1 MSALRSCI
9 TTLLFTLLLL
19 GMLASCQRPDK
30 SSGIQARKMLSH
42 VQTLVQSDSFPDNDS
57 LLTLP
62 IRFFTQHGPDSLL
75 AQAYYLQGEILRR
88 HYFMLRAS
96 DAYMKALELC
106 PDTNQL
112 RFRILLAQAKT
123 CRIEKIASEAAYHLD
138 QAGRLLPA
146 LRHQGCRTDFL
157 HEKAMLCL
165 LRQDTNAATRYFK
178 AVTDASAPHSSVTR
192 QTADCL
198 LHLAHIH
205 LQQNHPDSALLFAQE
220 ARQRSTD
227 KTIRREAAVTKGMAY
242 AQANQPD
249 SAFACIN
256 PHLYAVNMNLR
267 ADAYRTLYTMFL
279 RLRHP
284 APAQAYLLRYI
295 AVRDSLRDDITELV
309 TERLHALHEYK
320 LQRERTIAA
329 KRNEARNK
337 LQFYR
342 LLACTIGLLTLLLM
356 LLYRSRLKKL
366 RLAQQL
372 RNQQFQTMEE
382 SLRRKEAE
390 ISLAQQEEELQ
401 RQQIRQLQQNLD
413 YYKQLNRITL
423 PVLMRRQNSQ
433 GALHLTDDDWD
444 IIIQNADACFNH
456 FSQRLRHYCP
466 QLTDDDVRFCCL
478 VKMNLPLAQLAE
490 IYHIAKGS
498 ISRRKMR
505 LKEKMNI
512 AGCSFD
518 EFLADF

>member
-1 MSALRSCI
+1 MRPRHILPYPDKRPTACSIWPTFTCSK
-9 TTLLFTLLLL
+9 TTPTPPSVLHK
-19 GMLASCQRPDK
+19 RPDNE
-30 SSGIQARKMLSH
+30 A
-42 VQTLVQSDSFPDNDS
+42 
-57 LLTLP
+57 LTKP
-62 IRFFTQHGPDSLL
+62 S
-75 AQAYYLQGEILRR
+75 A
-88 HYFMLRAS
+88 
-96 DAYMKALELC
+96 
-106 PDTNQL
+106 
-112 RFRILLAQAKT
+112 AK
-123 CRIEKIASEAAYHLD
+123 R
-138 QAGRLLPA
+138 
-146 LRHQGCRTDFL
+146 
-157 HEKAMLCL
+157 
-165 LRQDTNAATRYFK
+165 
-178 AVTDASAPHSSVTR
+178 
-192 QTADCL
+192 
-198 LHLAHIH
+198 
-205 LQQNHPDSALLFAQE
+205 
-220 ARQRSTD
+220 
-227 KTIRREAAVTKGMAY
+227 
-242 AQANQPD
+242 PD
-249 SAFACIN
+249 SAFSCIN
-256 PHLYAVNMNLR
+256 PHLYAVNMDLR
-267 ADAYRTLYTMFL
+267 ADAYRALYTMFL

-284 APAQAYLLRYI
+284 APAQTYLLRYI

-309 TERLHALHEYK
+309 AERLHALHEYK
-320 LQRERTIAA
+320 LQRERTITA

-342 LLACTIGLLTLLLM
+342 LLACTIGLLALLLM
-356 LLYRSRLKKL
+356 LLYLSRLKKL

-456 FSQRLRHYCP
+456 FSRRLRHHCP

-512 AGCSFD
+512 AGRSFD

>member
-1 MSALRSCI
+1 M
-9 TTLLFTLLLL
+9 
-19 GMLASCQRPDK
+19 
-30 SSGIQARKMLSH
+30 
-42 VQTLVQSDSFPDNDS
+42 
-57 LLTLP
+57 
-62 IRFFTQHGPDSLL
+62 
-75 AQAYYLQGEILRR
+75 
-88 HYFMLRAS
+88 
-96 DAYMKALELC
+96 
-106 PDTNQL
+106 
-112 RFRILLAQAKT
+112 
-123 CRIEKIASEAAYHLD
+123 
-138 QAGRLLPA
+138 
-146 LRHQGCRTDFL
+146 
-157 HEKAMLCL
+157 
-165 LRQDTNAATRYFK
+165 
-178 AVTDASAPHSSVTR
+178 
-192 QTADCL
+192 
-198 LHLAHIH
+198 
-205 LQQNHPDSALLFAQE
+205 
-220 ARQRSTD
+220 
-227 KTIRREAAVTKGMAY
+227 GMAY
-242 AQANQPD
+242 ARANRPD

-256 PHLYAVNMNLR
+256 PHLYAVNMDLR
-267 ADAYRTLYTMFL
+267 ADVYRALYTMFL

-284 APAQAYLLRYI
+284 APAQTYLLRYI
-295 AVRDSLRDDITELV
+295 AVRDSLRNDIT
-309 TERLHALHEYK
+309 
-320 LQRERTIAA
+320 A

-342 LLACTIGLLTLLLM
+342 LLACTIGLLALLLL

-433 GALHLTDDDWD
+433 GALHLTDDD
-444 IIIQNADACFNH
+444 
-456 FSQRLRHYCP
+456 
-466 QLTDDDVRFCCL
+466 VRFCCL

-512 AGCSFD
+512 AGRSFD

>member
-1 MSALRSCI
+1 MRPRHILPYPDKRPTACSIWPTFTCSK
-9 TTLLFTLLLL
+9 TTPTPPSVLHK
-19 GMLASCQRPDK
+19 RPDNE
-30 SSGIQARKMLSH
+30 A
-42 VQTLVQSDSFPDNDS
+42 
-57 LLTLP
+57 LTKP
-62 IRFFTQHGPDSLL
+62 S
-75 AQAYYLQGEILRR
+75 
-88 HYFMLRAS
+88 
-96 DAYMKALELC
+96 
-106 PDTNQL
+106 
-112 RFRILLAQAKT
+112 
-123 CRIEKIASEAAYHLD
+123 
-138 QAGRLLPA
+138 
-146 LRHQGCRTDFL
+146 
-157 HEKAMLCL
+157 
-165 LRQDTNAATRYFK
+165 
-178 AVTDASAPHSSVTR
+178 
-192 QTADCL
+192 
-198 LHLAHIH
+198 
-205 LQQNHPDSALLFAQE
+205 
-220 ARQRSTD
+220 
-227 KTIRREAAVTKGMAY
+227 
-242 AQANQPD
+242 
-249 SAFACIN
+249 
-256 PHLYAVNMNLR
+256 
-267 ADAYRTLYTMFL
+267 
-279 RLRHP
+279 
-284 APAQAYLLRYI
+284 
-295 AVRDSLRDDITELV
+295 
-309 TERLHALHEYK
+309 
-320 LQRERTIAA
+320 AA
-329 KRNEARNK
+329 KRNETRNK

-342 LLACTIGLLTLLLM
+342 LLACTIGLLALLLM

-456 FSQRLRHYCP
+456 SSRRLRHHCP

-478 VKMNLPLAQLAE
+478 VKMNLPLTQLAE

-512 AGCSFD
+512 AGRSFD